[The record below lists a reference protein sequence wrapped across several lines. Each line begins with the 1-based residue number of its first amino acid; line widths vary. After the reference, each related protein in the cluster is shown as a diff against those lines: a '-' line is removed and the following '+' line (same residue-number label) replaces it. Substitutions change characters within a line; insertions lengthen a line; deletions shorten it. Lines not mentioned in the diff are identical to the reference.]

1 MENQGQVNLC
11 ICLFVGISLMG
22 FSVFG
27 FCIDSS
33 SFPSKG
39 GTSEQNLDL
48 ENSKSGS
55 FGYST
60 YIMQSYF
67 EKYECL
73 DDSRYKDFVAQEL
86 PLGLC
91 DAPADNLNL
100 APGLSVLERK
110 LIGEGSHR
118 HLSSSIRISIQPRSI
133 YELSHCNCGVILI
146 ERLPCGV
153 FADPFELQHLL
164 HRVLNDIA
172 VFGDT
177 NLESP
182 SFLSNR
188 SAVEVH
194 MDVGCNFLRQK
205 TEIDIKLDIPL
216 HARYQP
222 LNETGYS
229 EVRFGASDLFLR
241 CSVARKLHNQSCL
254 YMIENDGELHYGI
267 IVWKIPSGKKA
278 HAGVVYVFTFISA
291 SFAVLLIVLTSICH
305 SNISRCKS
313 LKQS

>member
-110 LIGEGSHR
+110 LIGE
-118 HLSSSIRISIQPRSI
+118 
-133 YELSHCNCGVILI
+133 
-146 ERLPCGV
+146 
-153 FADPFELQHLL
+153 
-164 HRVLNDIA
+164 VLNDIA

>member
-1 MENQGQVNLC
+1 MALFSFWVCASVTSYMENQGQVNLC

-164 HRVLNDIA
+164 HRGVLNDIA

-216 HARYQP
+216 HARYQLFP
-222 LNETGYS
+222 GKLKSRWSGPFLVSAVFSHGAVELQETHS
-229 EVRFGASDLFLR
+229 RRKFLVNGQRIKHYLGGPVDR
-241 CSVARKLHNQSCL
+241 CK
-254 YMIENDGELHYGI
+254 
-267 IVWKIPSGKKA
+267 
-278 HAGVVYVFTFISA
+278 
-291 SFAVLLIVLTSICH
+291 TSI
-305 SNISRCKS
+305 I
-313 LKQS
+313 LQEA